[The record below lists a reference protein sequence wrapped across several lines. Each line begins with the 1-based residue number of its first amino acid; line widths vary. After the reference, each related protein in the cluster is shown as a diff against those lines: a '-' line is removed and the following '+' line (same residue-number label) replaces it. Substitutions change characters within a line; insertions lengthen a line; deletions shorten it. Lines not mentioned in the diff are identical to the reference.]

1 MKILFLHTSK
11 FTMGDTTSQAMQI
24 SASFARQI
32 RNKYLLLSSQGAV
45 TKKLRRKH
53 SKLSLNWNSVEVEM
67 KLCYR

>member
-1 MKILFLHTSK
+1 MK
-11 FTMGDTTSQAMQI
+11 DTTSQAMQI

-32 RNKYLLLSSQGAV
+32 RNKYLLLSSQAVV